1 MCNCFVR
8 NKPSHCFVEKCRSVL
23 IKRQLTANKAETILV
38 LEATPKS
45 RWKVAVSRYVLILLI
60 LCLKMAKDK
69 VTNLKSVKTSC
80 SARY

>member
-1 MCNCFVR
+1 M
-8 NKPSHCFVEKCRSVL
+8 

-38 LEATPKS
+38 LEATLKS
-45 RWKVAVSRYVLILLI
+45 KWKVAVSRYVLIL
-60 LCLKMAKDK
+60 CLNKAKDK